1 MKLISGLKIRIFYLL
16 TLIANQISMRKIV
29 IKLYKI
35 SNGHKV
41 LNWKM
46 EYLLIQDIDLE
57 KISIFF
63 RNHGG
68 IYLDGFLILN
78 KYLHSMTSKNSIM
91 ILLLHKLETKFT

>member
-68 IYLDGFLILN
+68 IYLDGLLIQNKNSNSMICSFLIMMSL
-78 KYLHSMTSKNSIM
+78 I
-91 ILLLHKLETKFT
+91 